1 MERGL
6 QSNEE
11 VGERGREA
19 LVEEKETL
27 LREVLRDHHIESH
40 FIWKLFERSEGLK
53 QESGGK
59 GDD

>member
-40 FIWKLFERSEGLK
+40 FIWKLFERSEGL
-53 QESGGK
+53 
-59 GDD
+59 